1 MAYKDKAK
9 RNEYQ
14 RNLMRRRRSANAGDE
29 ALAQEGEAK
38 ESERWRTF
46 RMEEAE
52 DLRRI
57 VAAAMEQLENSD
69 VDPVVKARAIFQ
81 GAQVSI
87 KLLELTDL
95 AKRVKELQDEK
106 DE

>member
-1 MAYKDKAK
+1 MPHKDKDK
-9 RNEYQ
+9 RNKYMREY
-14 RNLMRRRRSANAGDE
+14 MRRQRSAESSGE
-29 ALAQEGEAK
+29 VLTEGKAQ
-38 ESERWRTF
+38 ERWRTF

-57 VAAAMEQLENSD
+57 VAAAMEQLENAD